1 MVTAGNIEFVFAEN
15 AVEGTTEG
23 KQSVP
28 LHNLFV
34 KSLTW
39 LFHLLNASC
48 RANNNRALIV
58 IPLICI
64 GATTCPCLAA
74 APAQLLYSKHAH
86 NVHYGYLH
94 RSPPIWLKS
103 RFHIAARLHLDLSH
117 FIRCLRF
124 NYPHWSV
131 CLKFRSNYTQ
141 WIIKPAFVLTSNLFT
156 KYFLQSVFAN
166 SSLEVSESNIN
177 YKLQDFHFSI
187 KKKALKLL

>member
-34 KSLTW
+34 ESLTW

-64 GATTCPCLAA
+64 CATTCPCLPA

-86 NVHYGYLH
+86 TVHYGYLQ
-94 RSPPIWLKS
+94 RNPPNLIKIKVS
-103 RFHIAARLHLDLSH
+103 YHSK
-117 FIRCLRF
+117 
-124 NYPHWSV
+124 PS
-131 CLKFRSNYTQ
+131 FRSTLVLYVVC
-141 WIIKPAFVLTSNLFT
+141 AFITHIDQTASSSAQTTLNGLSSSPLF
-156 KYFLQSVFAN
+156 
-166 SSLEVSESNIN
+166 SL
-177 YKLQDFHFSI
+177 
-187 KKKALKLL
+187 